1 MIHCRTGAE
10 ICIYEPF
17 RAKFVSVIHW
27 DDSTIEFKGEN
38 LKTLNLNDFKPM
50 ILNPPNQEP
59 PTYQDISADQII
71 AKRIKR
77 LDDLESFT
85 LNHILYTFLII
96 A

>member
-1 MIHCRTGAE
+1 
-10 ICIYEPF
+10 
-17 RAKFVSVIHW
+17 
-27 DDSTIEFKGEN
+27 
-38 LKTLNLNDFKPM
+38 M